1 MAFII
6 AIDGPA
12 GSGKGTL
19 AKGIADRLKITNI
32 DTGAMYR
39 CVTLEMINKNIKMD
53 ETDKINDMLD
63 KIDIQLKERDGE
75 QLVLLNGE
83 EVTKKI
89 RTKEVNDIVSPVS
102 HIPIVRK
109 KTVEKQRKMGQDID
123 VVMEGRDIGTN
134 VFPNANLKIYLDAS
148 PEKRADRRFK
158 QNEEK
163 GINIPYDEILDNII
177 KRDENDKNSDVAPL
191 KQAEDAIYIDST
203 NMSVKEVEDE
213 VIRLI
218 QEKKKEENRQ
228 ELATQKEK
236 NQSIEKKNKKKKDS
250 TWKIIQREFVR
261 YFLMGLYKIIYRV
274 KVEGKENVPKEGAF
288 ILCGNHVSFIQV
300 PIIVLFTPR
309 KDVKFIAKS
318 ELFNNKI
325 LAWLGYLFDVIP
337 VKRGKQDVDSMKKS
351 LKVLANGN
359 ILGLFPEGTRNGM
372 KKKVKV
378 KNGASFMALKTG
390 AKVLPV
396 GIKVVKKGP
405 FSKIIVNFGKTLDY
419 SSKKSKM
426 PEKEVLEQTTTEIM
440 DTIVKLIE
448 EA

>member
-6 AIDGPA
+6 AIDGTA

-19 AKGIADRLKITNI
+19 AKGLAKRLNITNI

-39 CVTLEMINKNIKMD
+39 CVTLYMIRNEIRLEDTEKIKEMLK
-53 ETDKINDMLD
+53 KINIELKKEGD
-63 KIDIQLKERDGE
+63 IDLVYLDGE
-75 QLVLLNGE
+75 NVTREIRENAVNRLV
-83 EVTKKI
+83 
-89 RTKEVNDIVSPVS
+89 SQVS
-102 HIPIVRK
+102 HVVEIRNNITDLSRK
-109 KTVEKQRKMGQDID
+109 VAKGKQVI
-123 VVMEGRDIGTN
+123 MEGRDIGTN
-134 VFPNANLKIYLDAS
+134 VFPNADIKIYLDAT
-148 PEKRADRRFK
+148 PEERAKRRLK

-163 GINIPYDEILDNII
+163 GINIDFEEILENIKFRDN
-177 KRDENDKNSDVAPL
+177 NDKTSSVAPL
-191 KQAEDAIYIDST
+191 KQAEDAIYIDSS
-203 NMSVKEVEDE
+203 NMSIQEVEDE
-213 VIRLI
+213 VIRLVE
-218 QEKKKEENRQ
+218 EKKRQKISNKKEE
-228 ELATQKEK
+228 
-236 NQSIEKKNKKKKDS
+236 KKSTNKKKDS
-250 TWKIIQREFVR
+250 TWKIVQREFVR
-261 YFLMGLYKIIYRV
+261 YFLKGLYKIIYRV

-309 KDVKFIAKS
+309 KDVNFIAKS

-351 LKVLANGN
+351 LRVLSNGN
-359 ILGLFPEGTRNGM
+359 ILGLFPEGTRNGIQ
-372 KKKVKV
+372 KKVKV

-396 GIKVVKKGP
+396 GIKVVKKEP

-419 SSKKSKM
+419 SDKKTKM